1 MKKIAIVG
9 TGYVG
14 LVTGAGISEF
24 GHHITCVDIDKEKIN
39 QLNNGKISIF
49 EPGLNSLIESNC
61 KKERLF
67 FSADIE
73 KTIKESDIIFIAVGT
88 PQNNNGDVDLN
99 YVESVS
105 KTISKNLNK
114 YKIICTKS
122 TVPVGTGK
130 LIEKTLL
137 KNNDRSDFDY
147 VSNPEFLR
155 EGSAIK
161 DFLIPDRLVIG
172 ARNEKAFSIMKE
184 VYRPFFINETPIL
197 NTSVET
203 AELIKYA
210 SNAFLALKI
219 SYINEIANLCETV
232 GADIHHVAKAMGQD
246 GRISAK
252 FLHPGPGFGGS
263 CFPKDTMALV
273 NMGKKFNHPVRTVE
287 AAIEVNKKQ
296 SLRMINKIDSLLDNQ
311 ISGKKIAILG
321 LSFKPQTDDIREAP
335 STKIIP
341 KLIIKGAK
349 INAYDPVA
357 IENFRTNYPD
367 LNYFENWEDT
377 VKGADACVILTEW
390 HEFRGIDLKKLKMLM
405 SSPIILDTKNILS
418 IKELK
423 KLDFRYE
430 NIGRK
435 I

>member
-14 LVTGAGISEF
+14 LVTGTGISDF
-24 GHHITCVDIDKEKIN
+24 GHHVTCVDIDKEKIN
-39 QLNNGKISIF
+39 QLNNGKIPIF
-49 EPGLNSLIESNC
+49 EPGLNSLIQSNR
-61 KKERLF
+61 KKKRLF

-155 EGSAIK
+155 EGSAVK

-172 ARNEKAFSIMKE
+172 ARNEKAFSIMRE

-232 GADIHHVAKAMGQD
+232 GADIHHVAKAMGKD

-296 SLRMINKIDSLLDNQ
+296 FLRMINKIDSLLDNQ

-357 IENFRTNYPD
+357 IENFRNNYPD

>member
-39 QLNNGKISIF
+39 QLNNGKIPIF

-155 EGSAIK
+155 EGSAVK

-172 ARNEKAFSIMKE
+172 ARSEKAFSIMKE
-184 VYRPFFINETPIL
+184 VYRPFFINETPIVK
-197 NTSVET
+197 TSVET

>member
-1 MKKIAIVG
+1 MRKISILG

-24 GHHITCVDIDKEKIN
+24 GHHVTCVDIDKEKIN
-39 QLNNGKISIF
+39 QLNNGKIPIF
-49 EPGLNSLIESNC
+49 EPGLNSLLKSNS

-73 KTIKESDIIFIAVGT
+73 KAIKESDVIFIAVGT
-88 PQNNNGDVDLN
+88 PQKNSGEVDLR

-122 TVPVGTGK
+122 TVPVGTGE
-130 LIEKTLL
+130 LIEKILL
-137 KNNDRSDFDY
+137 ENNDRSDFGY

-155 EGSAIK
+155 EGSAVK

-172 ARNEKAFSIMKE
+172 ARSEKAFSIMKE
-184 VYRPFFINETPIL
+184 VYRPFFINETPIV

-203 AELIKYA
+203 AEMIKYA

-219 SYINEIANLCETV
+219 SYINEIANLCEIV

-273 NMGKKFNHPVRTVE
+273 NMGKNFNHPVKTVE

-296 SLRMINKIDSLLDNQ
+296 FLRMVNKIDSLLDHQ
-311 ISGKKIAILG
+311 VSGKKIAILG

-341 KLIIKGAK
+341 KLISKGAK

-357 IENFRTNYPD
+357 IENFKINYPD

-377 VKGADACVILTEW
+377 VKGVDACVILTEW
-390 HEFRGIDLKKLKMLM
+390 HEFRGIDLRKLKMLM
-405 SSPIILDTKNILS
+405 SNPIILDTKNILS

-423 KLDFRYE
+423 KLDFKYE

>member
-1 MKKIAIVG
+1 MRKISILG

-24 GHHITCVDIDKEKIN
+24 GHHVTCVDIDKEKIN
-39 QLNNGKISIF
+39 QLNNGKIPIF
-49 EPGLNSLIESNC
+49 EPGLNSLLKSNS

-73 KTIKESDIIFIAVGT
+73 KAIKESDVIFIAVGT
-88 PQNNNGDVDLN
+88 PQKNSGEVDLR

-122 TVPVGTGK
+122 TVPVGTGE
-130 LIEKTLL
+130 LIEKILL
-137 KNNDRSDFDY
+137 ENNDRSDFGY

-155 EGSAIK
+155 EGSAVK
-161 DFLIPDRLVIG
+161 DFLIPDRLIIG
-172 ARNEKAFSIMKE
+172 SRSEKAFSIMKE
-184 VYRPFFINETPIL
+184 VYRPFFINETPIV

-203 AELIKYA
+203 AEMIKYA

-219 SYINEIANLCETV
+219 SYINEIANLCEIV

-273 NMGKKFNHPVRTVE
+273 NMGKNFNHPVKTVE

-296 SLRMINKIDSLLDNQ
+296 FLRMVNKIDSLLDHQ
-311 ISGKKIAILG
+311 VSGKKIAILG

-341 KLIIKGAK
+341 KLISKGAK

-357 IENFRTNYPD
+357 IENFKINYPD

-377 VKGADACVILTEW
+377 VKGVDACVILTEW
-390 HEFRGIDLKKLKMLM
+390 HEFRGIDLRKLKMLM
-405 SSPIILDTKNILS
+405 SNPIILDTKNILS

-423 KLDFRYE
+423 KLDFKYE

>member
-39 QLNNGKISIF
+39 QLNNGKIPIF

-155 EGSAIK
+155 EGSAVK

-172 ARNEKAFSIMKE
+172 ARNEKAFSIMRE

-203 AELIKYA
+203 AEFIKYA

-296 SLRMINKIDSLLDNQ
+296 FLRMINKIDSLLDNQ

-423 KLDFRYE
+423 KLDFQYE

>member
-1 MKKIAIVG
+1 MRKISILG

-14 LVTGAGISEF
+14 LVAGAGISEF

-39 QLNNGKISIF
+39 QLNNGKIPIF

-105 KTISKNLNK
+105 KTISQNLNK

-155 EGSAIK
+155 EGSAVK

-172 ARNEKAFSIMKE
+172 ARTEKAF
-184 VYRPFFINETPIL
+184 
-197 NTSVET
+197 
-203 AELIKYA
+203 
-210 SNAFLALKI
+210 
-219 SYINEIANLCETV
+219 
-232 GADIHHVAKAMGQD
+232 
-246 GRISAK
+246 
-252 FLHPGPGFGGS
+252 
-263 CFPKDTMALV
+263 
-273 NMGKKFNHPVRTVE
+273 
-287 AAIEVNKKQ
+287 
-296 SLRMINKIDSLLDNQ
+296 LL
-311 ISGKKIAILG
+311 
-321 LSFKPQTDDIREAP
+321 
-335 STKIIP
+335 
-341 KLIIKGAK
+341 
-349 INAYDPVA
+349 
-357 IENFRTNYPD
+357 
-367 LNYFENWEDT
+367 
-377 VKGADACVILTEW
+377 
-390 HEFRGIDLKKLKMLM
+390 
-405 SSPIILDTKNILS
+405 
-418 IKELK
+418 
-423 KLDFRYE
+423 
-430 NIGRK
+430 
-435 I
+435 